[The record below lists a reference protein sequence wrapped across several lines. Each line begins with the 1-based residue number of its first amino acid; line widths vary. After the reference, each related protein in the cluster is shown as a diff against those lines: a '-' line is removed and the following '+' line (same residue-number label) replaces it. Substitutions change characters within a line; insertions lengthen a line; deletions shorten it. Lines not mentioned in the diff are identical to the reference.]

1 MAITSF
7 IISLLNY
14 DENIKQSNNDDI
26 MKELDK
32 DTNVLI
38 DKLETEITNQN
49 KLLMDI
55 SSKLETILGNDKSVV
70 KEWKK
75 LNV

>member
-14 DENIKQSNNDDI
+14 EENIKQSNNDDI

-38 DKLETEITNQN
+38 DKIEAEIANQN
-49 KLLMDI
+49 KLLIDI
-55 SSKLETILGNDKSVV
+55 SSKLETILSNDKPVV
-70 KEWKK
+70 KE
-75 LNV
+75 

>member
-38 DKLETEITNQN
+38 DKLETEITKQN

-55 SSKLETILGNDKSVV
+55 SSKLETLLSKDKSVV
-70 KEWKK
+70 KE
-75 LNV
+75 

>member
-38 DKLETEITNQN
+38 DKIEAEITNQN
-49 KLLMDI
+49 KLLIDI

-70 KEWKK
+70 KE
-75 LNV
+75 

>member
-38 DKLETEITNQN
+38 DKIEAEITNQN
-49 KLLMDI
+49 KLLIDI
-55 SSKLETILGNDKSVV
+55 SSKLETLLGNGKSVV
-70 KEWKK
+70 KE
-75 LNV
+75 

>member
-38 DKLETEITNQN
+38 DKIEAEITNQN

-55 SSKLETILGNDKSVV
+55 SSKLETILSEDKSVV
-70 KEWKK
+70 KE
-75 LNV
+75 

>member
-32 DTNVLI
+32 DTKVLI

-70 KEWKK
+70 KE
-75 LNV
+75 

>member
-14 DENIKQSNNDDI
+14 DENIKQSNNDDM

-38 DKLETEITNQN
+38 DKIEAEITNQN

-55 SSKLETILGNDKSVV
+55 SSKLETLLGNGKSVV
-70 KEWKK
+70 KE
-75 LNV
+75 

>member
-38 DKLETEITNQN
+38 DKIEAEITNQN

-55 SSKLETILGNDKSVV
+55 SSKLETILREDKSVV
-70 KEWKK
+70 KE
-75 LNV
+75 

>member
-55 SSKLETILGNDKSVV
+55 GSKLETILGNDKSVV
-70 KEWKK
+70 KE
-75 LNV
+75 

>member
-32 DTNVLI
+32 HTNVLI
-38 DKLETEITNQN
+38 DKLETEITKQN

-55 SSKLETILGNDKSVV
+55 SSKLETILSKDKSVV
-70 KEWKK
+70 KE
-75 LNV
+75 

>member
-7 IISLLNY
+7 VISLLNY

-38 DKLETEITNQN
+38 DKLEAEITNQN

-55 SSKLETILGNDKSVV
+55 SSKLEILLGNGKSVV
-70 KEWKK
+70 KE
-75 LNV
+75 

>member
-1 MAITSF
+1 MAVTSF

-38 DKLETEITNQN
+38 DKLEAEITNQN

-55 SSKLETILGNDKSVV
+55 SSKLETLLGNGKSVV
-70 KEWKK
+70 KE
-75 LNV
+75 

>member
-1 MAITSF
+1 MAVTSF

-38 DKLETEITNQN
+38 DKIEAEITNQN

-55 SSKLETILGNDKSVV
+55 SSKLETLLGNGKSVV
-70 KEWKK
+70 KE
-75 LNV
+75 

>member
-14 DENIKQSNNDDI
+14 EENIKQSNNDDI

-38 DKLETEITNQN
+38 DKIETEITNQN

-55 SSKLETILGNDKSVV
+55 SSKLETILSNDKSVV
-70 KEWKK
+70 KE
-75 LNV
+75 

>member
-32 DTNVLI
+32 DTKVLI
-38 DKLETEITNQN
+38 DKLESEITRQN

-70 KEWKK
+70 KE
-75 LNV
+75 

>member
-38 DKLETEITNQN
+38 DKLETEITKQN

-55 SSKLETILGNDKSVV
+55 SSKLETILSKDKSVV
-70 KEWKK
+70 KE
-75 LNV
+75 

>member
-55 SSKLETILGNDKSVV
+55 SSKLKTILGNDKSVV
-70 KEWKK
+70 KE
-75 LNV
+75 

>member
-7 IISLLNY
+7 IISLFNY

-32 DTNVLI
+32 DTNVVI
-38 DKLETEITNQN
+38 DKIEAEITNQN

-55 SSKLETILGNDKSVV
+55 SSKLETILSKDKSVV
-70 KEWKK
+70 KE
-75 LNV
+75 

>member
-38 DKLETEITNQN
+38 DKIEAEITNQN

-55 SSKLETILGNDKSVV
+55 SSKLETLLGNGKSVV
-70 KEWKK
+70 KE
-75 LNV
+75 

>member
-38 DKLETEITNQN
+38 NKIETEITNQN

-55 SSKLETILGNDKSVV
+55 SSKLETLLGNGKSVV
-70 KEWKK
+70 KE
-75 LNV
+75 

>member
-7 IISLLNY
+7 IIFLLNY

-38 DKLETEITNQN
+38 DKLETEITKQN

-75 LNV
+75 LNA

>member
-38 DKLETEITNQN
+38 DKIEEEITNQN

-55 SSKLETILGNDKSVV
+55 SSKLETILSEDKSVV
-70 KEWKK
+70 KE
-75 LNV
+75 

>member
-38 DKLETEITNQN
+38 DKIEAEITNQN

-70 KEWKK
+70 KE
-75 LNV
+75 

>member
-70 KEWKK
+70 KE
-75 LNV
+75 

>member
-32 DTNVLI
+32 DTKVLI
-38 DKLETEITNQN
+38 DKLETEITRQN

-70 KEWKK
+70 KE
-75 LNV
+75 

>member
-1 MAITSF
+1 MLDSMAITSF

-14 DENIKQSNNDDI
+14 EENIKQSNNDDI

-38 DKLETEITNQN
+38 DKIEAEITNQN
-49 KLLMDI
+49 KLLIDI

-70 KEWKK
+70 KE
-75 LNV
+75 

>member
-38 DKLETEITNQN
+38 DKLETEITRQN

-70 KEWKK
+70 KE
-75 LNV
+75 

>member
-14 DENIKQSNNDDI
+14 EENIKQSNNDDI

-38 DKLETEITNQN
+38 DKIEAEITNQN
-49 KLLMDI
+49 KLLIDI
-55 SSKLETILGNDKSVV
+55 SSKLETILSNDKPVV
-70 KEWKK
+70 KE
-75 LNV
+75 